1 MLRSER
7 CVAAAGGKGPAAAGG
22 LLLAA
27 HRGGY
32 EIFERVAGGFVPFL
46 RERAAARP
54 AGERGGC
61 VGDGFLRVAHQHGR
75 SCVGEIGIRFQV
87 AQANLGVLGGAEE
100 IHAVSPP
107 FPYAKGQALAARR
120 QAAVL
125 REVHHLDEIL
135 RRAIRALPDFHR
147 HEQIGGKLIG
157 RRSRIGDC
165 DLQRCID
172 LRDRRDDQ
180 EHVVLDE
187 SADAGIAERAC
198 VLRYA
203 EFAYGSSTASVNR
216 FPCESFS
223 SERTS
228 EVICPAVLYA
238 DEPTTGMLP
247 SLSYLP

>member
-1 MLRSER
+1 MAYTKLFAEEST
-7 CVAAAGGKGPAAAGG
+7 
-22 LLLAA
+22 
-27 HRGGY
+27 
-32 EIFERVAGGFVPFL
+32 FNERVAGGFVPFL

-61 VGDGFLRVAHQHGR
+61 VGDGFLRVAHQHRR

-87 AQANLGVLGGAEE
+87 AQANLRVLCGAEE

-187 SADAGIAERAC
+187 SAGAGIAERA
-198 VLRYA
+198 LR
-203 EFAYGSSTASVNR
+203 FAVRGVRVRQQHRVGEQVPLRIIQQRAHQRSDLPR
-216 FPCESFS
+216 G
-223 SERTS
+223 
-228 EVICPAVLYA
+228 VIRR
-238 DEPTTGMLP
+238 
-247 SLSYLP
+247 